1 MAGELKLLQM
11 VGGAASTAL
20 LAQALGGTHTVIN
33 SETATHTLLAA
44 HATKKRAVLV
54 IVTVDEVFANGTN
67 TQTVIEVGEDG
78 TIDKCFDHLKL
89 VDAAAGSV
97 WAFAFQND
105 ATEKVIITS
114 TAAVATGTGGV
125 TVTAIAIPE
134 N

>member
-1 MAGELKLLQM
+1 MAGELALKQLL
-11 VGGAASTAL
+11 GGTASAAL
-20 LAQALGGTHTVIN
+20 LAQALGGTHSVTKA
-33 SETATHTLLAA
+33 EAATHTLLAA

-54 IVTVDEVFANGTN
+54 LVTVDEVFANGDTS
-67 TQTVIEVGEDG
+67 QTVIEVGEDG
-78 TIDKCFDHLKL
+78 TIDKAFDHTKL

-114 TAAVATGTGGV
+114 TAAAGSGTGGV

-134 N
+134 T